1 MQRFGAEDKSRRPE
15 GLHAGPVDAHK
26 SPKYGELET
35 SVFCLFRG
43 RCAGAMRF
51 SATAPTGRRSRTSTP
66 RCLEKAKNAVVLI
79 LGRGTI
85 DFRFCEFVFISGGDG
100 FVLGARR
107 GEPRYAAS
115 VNLPSTR

>member
-1 MQRFGAEDKSRRPE
+1 VFFAFFGAGAR
-15 GLHAGPVDAHK
+15 
-26 SPKYGELET
+26 
-35 SVFCLFRG
+35 
-43 RCAGAMRF
+43 GAMRF
-51 SATAPTGRRSRTSTP
+51 SAAAPTGRRSRTSTP